1 MIAKKKVHNM
11 KKTPLRRCV
20 VTNERLPKSDL
31 LRIVK
36 DKYGNISFDIT
47 GKSSGRGAYIK
58 KDIEVL
64 KKAKDKKILE
74 KHLEIAIPDK
84 IYDENKE
91 LIQELNNE

>member
-1 MIAKKKVHNM
+1 M
-11 KKTPLRRCV
+11 KKIPLRRCV
-20 VTNERLPKSDL
+20 VTKEQLPKSEL

-36 DKYGNISFDIT
+36 DKDGNVSFDIT

-74 KHLEIAIPDK
+74 RVLEVK
-84 IYDENKE
+84 ISDEVYKNIEEIIK
-91 LIQELNNE
+91 NN